1 MEHQRQDGKHD
12 GSLFSLCRRAALL
25 SSLLLAACGTGG
37 DSGSEPNTPL
47 STPMAL
53 VVNQDDTTLTTLRLD
68 GKNSPVISTLS
79 LGPAQPDAIGGVA
92 FSLGEW
98 IFVTHTAQNR
108 VATIDPIGAT
118 TPILEGFLT
127 ENPLDTRV
135 KIGQRPTR
143 IYRDPVDKE
152 VLWTM
157 NDGDAVTG
165 IDTLANCAHGGS
177 VSVLHNSHLGVG
189 GEKPRVTSIV
199 CLSGKGEHFIEFSRP
214 PVTPQE
220 VAFVSSKTTGLI
232 SVLLPVPTAG
242 GSVAWSEFFV
252 KIDLCDNVKETSLG
266 HPACDGTTTT
276 PNHSAPAGMFWSQA
290 TGKIYS
296 YLSGYGVVVEIDP
309 GQLVITRT
317 VAISPRGNIE
327 YRSVGMTPDG
337 RFLFLAGEDVIS
349 DAIANPSNSKVLGSF
364 GAVRLDTPSPADPLT
379 VTDFSIPQLDNIRP
393 SQFQFAPDGRRLYV
407 TQSNKVSDLA
417 FAAQAHSL
425 KVDKLL
431 VFDPSTFPAAPT
443 FVAEIDLPAVGPSG
457 FHGMDLWITGPHGA
471 GAAKGVVATNATPGV
486 NGTVS
491 LIDASTNAIAATI
504 PVGRNPKQVTVYYF
518 GLAASDNQAT
528 PIW

>member
-12 GSLFSLCRRAALL
+12 GSRSFHCRHAALL
-25 SSLLLAACGTGG
+25 TLLLLAACGTGG
-37 DSGSEPNTPL
+37 DTGSEPNTPL
-47 STPMAL
+47 TTPMAL

-127 ENPLDTRV
+127 ENPLNLLV

-157 NDGDAVTG
+157 NDGDPATG
-165 IDTLANCAHGGS
+165 LDTLANCPQGGS

-214 PVTPQE
+214 PVTPRE
-220 VAFVSSKTTGLI
+220 IAFVSSKTTGIVSILA
-232 SVLLPVPTAG
+232 SVPIG
-242 GSVAWSEFFV
+242 GGNVAWSEFFV
-252 KIDLCDNVKETSLG
+252 KIDLCDSAREAALG
-266 HPACDGTTTT
+266 HAACDGNPTT
-276 PNHSAPAGMFWSQA
+276 PNHSAPAGMYWSRA

-296 YLSGYGVVVEIDP
+296 YLSGYGTVVEIDP
-309 GQLVITRT
+309 VNLVVSRT
-317 VAISPRGNIE
+317 VGITPMGNTE
-327 YRSVGMTPDG
+327 FKSLGMTPDG

-349 DAIANPSNSKVLGSF
+349 DAAKVIGQIGIVDLTA
-364 GAVRLDTPSPADPLT
+364 AVPALT
-379 VTDFSIPQLDNIRP
+379 MFSIPELGHIRP
-393 SQFQFAPDGRRLYV
+393 AQFQFSPDRRRLYV
-407 TQSNKVSDLA
+407 TQSNSLVGLP
-417 FAAQAHSL
+417 FAAQAHNL
-425 KVDKLL
+425 KSDKLL
-431 VFDPSTFPAAPT
+431 VFDPSAFPAAPT
-443 FVAEIDLPAVGPSG
+443 FLEEIDLPPVGSTG
-457 FHGMDLWITGPHGA
+457 LHGMDLWITGPHRA
-471 GAAKGVVATNATPGV
+471 GSAKGVAVTNATPGV
-486 NGTVS
+486 NGSVS
-491 LIDASTNAIAATI
+491 LVNAASNTITATI
-504 PVGRNPKQVTVYYF
+504 PVGRNPKQVTVYYV